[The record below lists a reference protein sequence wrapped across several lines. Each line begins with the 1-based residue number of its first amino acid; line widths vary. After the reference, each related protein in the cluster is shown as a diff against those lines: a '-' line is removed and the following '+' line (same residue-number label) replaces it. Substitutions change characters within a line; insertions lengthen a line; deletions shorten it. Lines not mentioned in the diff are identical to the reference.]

1 MVFQKCDSG
10 KAPQGNPYLQCNEIA
25 CSSVN
30 PFINDYVPEIVP
42 SDHSGKGLFGLQ
54 SNFIGPYTHAAAF
67 TCSGGKQTRVEG
79 DNWGGGSEWFG
90 LGGNNNQI
98 YPFPIYY
105 YTRFLGAIHGDVEPY
120 KSFDKNSTFASCNPK
135 DFVDAFNKSDKQA
148 LITEINKINTN
159 IIKPAVQFAIDTT
172 NQALKELQNDN
183 LIDNSLQ
190 PLTLDKIL
198 YQEKDKLW
206 GIPPSAASAN
216 TLYNYYYTLSDSDR
230 AQQQKQFSEKIKNCK
245 VGTNTSLANMSVY
258 SKFNLNLVDI
268 AKTWLI
274 SFVGDENDKNLQEQ
288 RLIDC
293 PATLIITSGETTCGI
308 CEGQKLNNNT
318 PEVGKICCENQQ
330 NGGIWQITSP
340 DSPAISYTSDGC
352 NEKTLSQNI
361 CCNADYVNTHL
372 YTNDAYKVAS
382 FGMFPGDAPIGQ
394 CSPCQTGQYPNCEDP
409 FCTEEIEE
417 DSKVNLTNSTKSNES
432 KLWIIILL
440 LGILF
445 IVGSISSY
453 FRFKLIITLIFLG
466 IGLTFLTTSIIL
478 YKNQQA
484 PPTPATKWAC
494 NSSDGTCAVDPNG
507 TFNSPQDCMVSCKKP
522 VPPTPDTK
530 WACNSSD
537 GTCAVDPNGTF
548 NSQQDCEVSCKK
560 PDPQKC
566 PSGTVYCAQ
575 NKKCVRC
582 RQKIPPKPV
591 PSGNWD
597 SAWFY
602 SGGKDKSGNF
612 APYTNNMFGQVF
624 NATVKENNFISSN
637 GADPSCGGGDP
648 QTINKCNPKIK
659 YQMQGGSTLCQMG
672 PNKGSSGIQLVG
684 DKGKV
689 ATLIHGQLGDWD
701 YKTCTTGSFLP
712 SFNSRALKIQKIMQM
727 CDAGTNKKYV
737 QKIQQSGDGKYQC
750 LITNQALKDS
760 GLYSMIQDSQPANVG
775 VVLAFGHGL
784 GYGKCG
790 NFTFIKQ
797 GNNFSGVQNP
807 NPNENQIILNMQI
820 GTRSWSGE
828 IGDSWDTIEP
838 SKQGMSSSYLTK
850 GINDPQDA
858 CFQPLFKEIPDESID
873 ALLNLLVP
881 TPSGKSLTGNFA
893 GLMGW
898 AMPAAG
904 ADNLDSA
911 NNSMSK
917 LQGLLTKDKIVGIW
931 CGSGCNDWN
940 PTAPKQAP
948 CSVKIT
954 SGNTIALGSFQYG
967 LVGVNANCSKNFT
980 NKWYTMGGQG
990 VDPKQA
996 ESFDA
1001 TAIIKQADSMNT
1013 NIVCFDMEGPYSDC
1027 AKPGWFSK
1035 NMLNKLKKLIDDI
1048 RTQRK
1053 DFIFVLCPLGDIG
1066 PNGPSDG
1073 TKWLA
1078 GQIPYMPTFAETKDH
1093 FDYVCP
1099 MLYWGDTTY
1108 NLVDSERIGMW
1119 IADWINPDVGG
1130 YPPERIILTWEDTA
1144 LIKKPSWDVLTFL
1157 ANITKGAQSVTVGP
1171 NPLQTPTD
1179 CSGGGS
1185 GGGGTNCYCPKGI
1198 KCGGDCSVGSQG
1210 KASCDTLKAWKCQ
1223 WKS

>member
-1 MVFQKCDSG
+1 MGFQNCDSG
-10 KAPQGNPYLQCNEIA
+10 KSPQGNPYLKCNENA

-30 PFINDYVPEIVP
+30 SFIHDYVPKIVP

-105 YTRFLGAIHGDVEPY
+105 YTRFLGAIHGDVAPY
-120 KSFDKNSTFASCNPK
+120 KSFDKNSTFASCNPQN
-135 DFVDAFNKSDKQA
+135 FVNAFNKPDKQG
-148 LITEINKINTN
+148 LISEINKINTN

-274 SFVGDENDKNLQEQ
+274 SFVGDANDKNLQEQ

-340 DSPAISYTSDGC
+340 DSPAISYTLDGC

-372 YTNDAYKVAS
+372 YTNDAYKVSS
-382 FGMFPGDAPIGQ
+382 FGMFPGDAPSGQ
-394 CSPCQTGQYPNCEDP
+394 CSPCQTGQPPNCEDP
-409 FCTEEIEE
+409 FCTETLMDI
-417 DSKVNLTNSTKSNES
+417 KQTNSSTKNN
-432 KLWIIILL
+432 KIIFIILITV
-440 LGILF
+440 GILF
-445 IVGSISSY
+445 LLFASGIFVINKEINLGIIVCFILSIVFFISSWV
-453 FRFKLIITLIFLG
+453 IH
-466 IGLTFLTTSIIL
+466 
-478 YKNQQA
+478 KNNSSG
-484 PPTPATKWAC
+484 PSPPGPLPPGPLPPGPSPPGPSPPGPTPP
-494 NSSDGTCAVDPNG
+494 GP
-507 TFNSPQDCMVSCKKP
+507 SPP
-522 VPPTPDTK
+522 
-530 WACNSSD
+530 
-537 GTCAVDPNGTF
+537 G
-548 NSQQDCEVSCKK
+548 
-560 PDPQKC
+560 PQKC
-566 PSGTVYCAQ
+566 GSGTVYCPQ
-575 NKKCVRC
+575 NQGPSKCVRC
-582 RQKIPPKPV
+582 REKIPPKPV
-591 PSGNWD
+591 PEGNWD

-624 NATVKENNFISSN
+624 NAPVDANNFISSN

-672 PNKGSSGIQLVG
+672 PNKGSSGIQLVS
-684 DKGKV
+684 DNGKV

-712 SFNSRALKIQKIMQM
+712 SFNSRALKIQKIMQI

-737 QKIQQSGDGKYQC
+737 QKIQKSGDGKYQC

-760 GLYSMIQDSQPANVG
+760 GLYSMIQDSKPANDG

-797 GNNFSGVQNP
+797 GNNFTGVQNP

-904 ADNLDSA
+904 AANLDSA

-954 SGNTIALGSFQYG
+954 NGNTIALGSFQYG

-980 NKWYTMGGQG
+980 NKWYTMGGEG

-996 ESFDA
+996 EAFDA

-1099 MLYWGDTTY
+1099 MLYWGNTTY

-1130 YPPERIILTWEDTA
+1130 YPPERIILTWEDSA

-1179 CSGGGS
+1179 CSGGG
-1185 GGGGTNCYCPKGI
+1185 GGGTNCYCPKGL
-1198 KCGGDCSVGSQG
+1198 KCGGDCSTIVD
-1210 KASCDTLKAWKCQ
+1210 KAGCEATTKTWGCK

>member
-1 MVFQKCDSG
+1 
-10 KAPQGNPYLQCNEIA
+10 
-25 CSSVN
+25 
-30 PFINDYVPEIVP
+30 
-42 SDHSGKGLFGLQ
+42 
-54 SNFIGPYTHAAAF
+54 
-67 TCSGGKQTRVEG
+67 
-79 DNWGGGSEWFG
+79 
-90 LGGNNNQI
+90 
-98 YPFPIYY
+98 
-105 YTRFLGAIHGDVEPY
+105 
-120 KSFDKNSTFASCNPK
+120 
-135 DFVDAFNKSDKQA
+135 
-148 LITEINKINTN
+148 
-159 IIKPAVQFAIDTT
+159 
-172 NQALKELQNDN
+172 
-183 LIDNSLQ
+183 
-190 PLTLDKIL
+190 
-198 YQEKDKLW
+198 
-206 GIPPSAASAN
+206 
-216 TLYNYYYTLSDSDR
+216 
-230 AQQQKQFSEKIKNCK
+230 
-245 VGTNTSLANMSVY
+245 
-258 SKFNLNLVDI
+258 
-268 AKTWLI
+268 
-274 SFVGDENDKNLQEQ
+274 
-288 RLIDC
+288 
-293 PATLIITSGETTCGI
+293 
-308 CEGQKLNNNT
+308 
-318 PEVGKICCENQQ
+318 
-330 NGGIWQITSP
+330 
-340 DSPAISYTSDGC
+340 
-352 NEKTLSQNI
+352 
-361 CCNADYVNTHL
+361 
-372 YTNDAYKVAS
+372 
-382 FGMFPGDAPIGQ
+382 
-394 CSPCQTGQYPNCEDP
+394 
-409 FCTEEIEE
+409 
-417 DSKVNLTNSTKSNES
+417 
-432 KLWIIILL
+432 
-440 LGILF
+440 
-445 IVGSISSY
+445 
-453 FRFKLIITLIFLG
+453 
-466 IGLTFLTTSIIL
+466 
-478 YKNQQA
+478 
-484 PPTPATKWAC
+484 
-494 NSSDGTCAVDPNG
+494 
-507 TFNSPQDCMVSCKKP
+507 
-522 VPPTPDTK
+522 
-530 WACNSSD
+530 
-537 GTCAVDPNGTF
+537 
-548 NSQQDCEVSCKK
+548 
-560 PDPQKC
+560 
-566 PSGTVYCAQ
+566 
-575 NKKCVRC
+575 
-582 RQKIPPKPV
+582 
-591 PSGNWD
+591 
-597 SAWFY
+597 
-602 SGGKDKSGNF
+602 
-612 APYTNNMFGQVF
+612 MFGQVF
-624 NATVKENNFISSN
+624 NAPVEANNFISSN

-659 YQMQGGSTLCQMG
+659 YQMQGGTTLCQMG

-712 SFNSRALKIQKIMQM
+712 SFNSRALKIQKIMQI

-737 QKIQQSGDGKYQC
+737 QKIQKSGDGKYQC

-760 GLYSMIQDSQPANVG
+760 GLYSMIQDSPPANDG

-797 GNNFSGVQNP
+797 GNNFIGVQNP

-904 ADNLDSA
+904 AANLDSA

-940 PTAPKQAP
+940 PTAPTQAP

-980 NKWYTMGGQG
+980 NKWYTMGGEG

-996 ESFDA
+996 EAFDA

-1179 CSGGGS
+1179 CSGGGG
-1185 GGGGTNCYCPKGI
+1185 GGGGTNCYCPKGV
-1198 KCGGDCSVGSQG
+1198 KCGGDCSVGSQS
-1210 KASCDTLKAWKCQ
+1210 KTSCDALKAWKCQ

>member
-1 MVFQKCDSG
+1 
-10 KAPQGNPYLQCNEIA
+10 
-25 CSSVN
+25 
-30 PFINDYVPEIVP
+30 
-42 SDHSGKGLFGLQ
+42 
-54 SNFIGPYTHAAAF
+54 
-67 TCSGGKQTRVEG
+67 
-79 DNWGGGSEWFG
+79 
-90 LGGNNNQI
+90 
-98 YPFPIYY
+98 
-105 YTRFLGAIHGDVEPY
+105 
-120 KSFDKNSTFASCNPK
+120 
-135 DFVDAFNKSDKQA
+135 
-148 LITEINKINTN
+148 
-159 IIKPAVQFAIDTT
+159 
-172 NQALKELQNDN
+172 
-183 LIDNSLQ
+183 
-190 PLTLDKIL
+190 
-198 YQEKDKLW
+198 
-206 GIPPSAASAN
+206 
-216 TLYNYYYTLSDSDR
+216 
-230 AQQQKQFSEKIKNCK
+230 
-245 VGTNTSLANMSVY
+245 
-258 SKFNLNLVDI
+258 
-268 AKTWLI
+268 
-274 SFVGDENDKNLQEQ
+274 
-288 RLIDC
+288 
-293 PATLIITSGETTCGI
+293 
-308 CEGQKLNNNT
+308 
-318 PEVGKICCENQQ
+318 
-330 NGGIWQITSP
+330 
-340 DSPAISYTSDGC
+340 
-352 NEKTLSQNI
+352 
-361 CCNADYVNTHL
+361 
-372 YTNDAYKVAS
+372 
-382 FGMFPGDAPIGQ
+382 
-394 CSPCQTGQYPNCEDP
+394 
-409 FCTEEIEE
+409 
-417 DSKVNLTNSTKSNES
+417 
-432 KLWIIILL
+432 
-440 LGILF
+440 
-445 IVGSISSY
+445 
-453 FRFKLIITLIFLG
+453 
-466 IGLTFLTTSIIL
+466 
-478 YKNQQA
+478 
-484 PPTPATKWAC
+484 
-494 NSSDGTCAVDPNG
+494 
-507 TFNSPQDCMVSCKKP
+507 MVSCKKP
-522 VPPTPDTK
+522 VPPTPATK